1 MSFSSPANTVTH
13 SANARL
19 VRHDRRPPL
28 VPIGDQIEEQLA
40 ADPIEGDESE
50 LVDDEDVDAQEPL
63 LQPRELARIAR
74 FEQLAH
80 EIGRPREEHAP
91 FLLRRFD
98 AERDRQM
105 RLAGPDRAG
114 EDQIL
119 GRGDPLAARQRVDLR
134 RADAL
139 GGGEVEACRGF

>member
-13 SANARL
+13 SANARF
-19 VRHDRRPPL
+19 VRHDGRPPL

-40 ADPIEGDESE
+40 ADPIEGDESQ
-50 LVDDEDVDAQEPL
+50 LVDDEDVDAQQPL

-74 FEQLAH
+74 FEQLAD
-80 EIGRPREEHAP
+80 EIGRAREEHAA
-91 FLLRRFD
+91 FLLGRFD

-105 RLAGPDRAG
+105 RLAGADRAG

-119 GRGDPLAARQRVDLR
+119 GRGDPLAARQRVDLG

-139 GGGEVEACRGF
+139 GRGEVEACRGS